1 MESGAALCCGAQAS
15 HFDGL
20 SCCGAQASRRW
31 AGIWDL
37 PRPGIEPVFPAL
49 AGGFLTTGPPGKPL
63 DFFLSTFIEV

>member
-1 MESGAALCCGAQAS
+1 MVLRLLILVAALVAEHRLQG
-15 HFDGL
+15 G
-20 SCCGAQASRRW
+20 W

-37 PRPGIEPVFPAL
+37 LRPGIEPVFPVL